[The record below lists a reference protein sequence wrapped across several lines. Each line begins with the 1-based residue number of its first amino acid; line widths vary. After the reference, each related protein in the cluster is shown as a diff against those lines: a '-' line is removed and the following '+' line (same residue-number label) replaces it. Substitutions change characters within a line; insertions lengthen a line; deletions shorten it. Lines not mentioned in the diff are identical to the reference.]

1 MKMEKGTI
9 IEKGNVKYIVLDC
22 LDYEEDHFI
31 FVNELNSDLSS
42 GDSYFILKVLPDD
55 VEFEYRNHIVDS
67 LLPEFYRNLSM
78 NVEGDF

>member
-9 IEKGNVKYIVLDC
+9 IEKSNVKYIVLDC
-22 LDYEEDHFI
+22 LDYEGDHFI

-42 GDSYFILKVLPDD
+42 GDSYFILKVLSDD